1 MLWYSK
7 FKKGKVIKKHIKYLE
22 KQIRKIIEYLHPA
35 EVTEEELKELQEWI
49 NKQ

>member
-1 MLWYSK
+1 MK
-7 FKKGKVIKKHIKYLE
+7 FIKYLK
-22 KQIRKIIEYLHPA
+22 KQIRKIIEYLYPA

>member
-1 MLWYSK
+1 MK
-7 FKKGKVIKKHIKYLE
+7 FIKYLE

-35 EVTEEELKELQEWI
+35 EVTEELKELQEWI

>member
-1 MLWYSK
+1 MK
-7 FKKGKVIKKHIKYLE
+7 FIKYLE
-22 KQIRKIIEYLHPA
+22 KKIRKIIEYLHPA